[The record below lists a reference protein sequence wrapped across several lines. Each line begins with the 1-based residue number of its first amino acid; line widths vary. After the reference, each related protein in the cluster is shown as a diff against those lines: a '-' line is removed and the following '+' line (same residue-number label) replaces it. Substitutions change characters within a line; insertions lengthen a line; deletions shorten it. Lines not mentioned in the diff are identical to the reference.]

1 MSPFKSS
8 KGRNL
13 GKMLEGFKSSDI
25 GKGFGGGADVIKAT
39 GGTKIENV
47 DGYTYHVFNEF
58 VAAPYMQFTANTDLT
73 CEWLVLGG
81 GGGGSVQHS
90 AGGGAGGLR
99 SSQGPGGPNPSPEPS
114 ITIPAGT
121 TCPVTIGTG
130 GVRATTGPNGGS
142 PDGGAGGHSVLTLP
156 TGTPIR
162 SEGGGGAPSWD
173 PNSGNW
179 GGCGSGGGA
188 PGNTSAGQGNYV
200 AHTSTPVTNQ
210 GFPGG
215 NCPGPTAHGGGG
227 GGGTGAA
234 GSASTGDG
242 SNNVTAGPGGAGK
255 SLPAFPTADLLTAWP
270 SSYYPRVNAISNNA
284 YGGGGGGGAHGSN
297 NKATGGNGGGG
308 NGNQTANES
317 GQDGLAGFGGG
328 GGGSGAYN
336 SNPGGYGG
344 SGLVIIRY
352 QE

>member
-25 GKGFGGGADVIKAT
+25 GKGFGSGGDVVKAT
-39 GGTKIENV
+39 GGTKITV
-47 DGYTYHVFNEF
+47 DEFTYHIFNEF
-58 VAAPYMQFTANTDLT
+58 VAAPYMEFTANVDLT
-73 CEWLVLGG
+73 CDWLVLGA

-99 SSQGPGGPNPSPEPS
+99 SSLGPGGPNPSPEQQ

-121 TCPVTIGTG
+121 TCPVSIGAG
-130 GVRATTGPNGGS
+130 GARATTGPNGGS
-142 PDGGAGGHSVLTLP
+142 PDGGAGGHTILTIP

-162 SEGGGGAPSWD
+162 AEGGGGAPSWD

-227 GGGTGAA
+227 GGGAGAA
-234 GSASTGDG
+234 GTASSGDG
-242 SNNVTAGPGGAGK
+242 SGGVTAGPGGAGK
-255 SLPAFPTADLLTAWP
+255 QLPGFPTAELMTAWP
-270 SSYYPRVNAISNNA
+270 ASYYPRITPISNNA
-284 YGGGGGGGAHGSN
+284 YGGGGGGGAHGNN

-308 NGNQTANES
+308 NGNQASNGS
-317 GQDGLAGFGGG
+317 GEDGLAGFGGG

-336 SNPGGYGG
+336 SNPGGAGG
-344 SGLVIIRY
+344 SGIVIIRY
-352 QE
+352 SE